1 MRKNYLALSTEIP
14 LHYHMNR
21 IPHEKPEPLVNPL
34 RPAEEKKRGPTT
46 CDKFCGTTLS
56 NNSCCYWT
64 DYFTLKLMSNLC
76 SKCTDCC
83 KDCCKEGGGLAEIM
97 SALCELLCCQC

>member
-21 IPHEKPEPLVNPL
+21 IPHEKPQPSTNVP

-64 DYFTLKLMSNLC
+64 DYWTLKLMSNLC
-76 SKCTDCC
+76 SKCTKCSKELC
-83 KDCCKEGGGLAEIM
+83 KDCGGLAN
-97 SALCELLCCQC
+97 CCQK